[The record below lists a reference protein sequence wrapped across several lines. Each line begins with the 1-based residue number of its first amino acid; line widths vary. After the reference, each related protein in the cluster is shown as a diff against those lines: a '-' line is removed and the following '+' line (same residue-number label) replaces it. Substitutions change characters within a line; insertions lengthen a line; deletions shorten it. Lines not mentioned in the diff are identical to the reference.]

1 MNMNDM
7 IAQLPRVSLD
17 GGAGD
22 GDEDGGRLASAAWDG
37 APGHEGFQPRPPH
50 SLGW

>member
-1 MNMNDM
+1 MT

-17 GGAGD
+17 EGTGD
-22 GDEDGGRLASAAWDG
+22 GDDGGRLADGAMDG

-50 SLGW
+50 SLG